1 MPNAVQFVGAN
12 LPKLSSVNRT
22 SMAASAEDERTAEG
36 AAHAPGQFASAQTSS
51 DKARCLHCGER
62 CASTAVVE
70 EGRNFCCL
78 GCQTVFALLTESG
91 LGQFYE
97 LASTPGARVGL
108 TTAQR
113 QWAFLDDPAVQEKLL
128 DFADEKRAKV
138 TLHLPAI
145 HCVACVWLLE
155 NLFRLRE
162 GVGESRVNFGR
173 REVSI
178 SFERA
183 RVKLSEIAALLAS
196 LGYEPALTFGELDQG
211 EGRKAPLWR
220 QRQWLQVGVAGFGF
234 GNVMLLALP
243 GYLGLDSLSGPWF
256 KLLAGW
262 LGLALALPVLVYSA
276 ADYWRAAWVSLR
288 QRRLTLDVPIA
299 LGLAAIYGQSVF
311 EVATGRGEGY
321 CDSLAGLIFFLL
333 CGRLFQRKTF
343 DRLAFDRDYKG
354 FFPLAV
360 TRLGSS
366 RRKEALTST
375 SERVSLLTS
384 AATRAEEESVS
395 ISQLALGDRLL
406 IRHGELVPADSR
418 LISGEARVDYSFV
431 TGESEP
437 VTKSVGE
444 HLFAG
449 GRQMGGAIE
458 VETLKP
464 VSESYLTSLWNNE
477 AFRKHRDD
485 DLDSQTN
492 RYSRRFTLVV
502 VGVAFAAAAFWLFAD
517 ASVALKAFASVLIV
531 ACPCA
536 LALAAPLTLG
546 TAQRWLA
553 GRNVFLRNAQVIE
566 RMSTVNTLVLD
577 KTGTL
582 TSPGAGTV
590 TWCGAA
596 LTEAEEDWLS
606 SMTRHSAHPLA
617 ARIGKA
623 LGRTDAA
630 ESAESFVETSG
641 KGMEGRV
648 GGREIWMGSAAW
660 LEARGVRS
668 AAFTPLHLKDEQAL
682 QPSTLKR
689 PEGRAPVVEGSAVHV
704 AIDGHYRGGFVLEGA
719 LRPEVDALIQRL
731 RGTYQLVLLS
741 GDNARDAERFR
752 TLLGKTARVEFN
764 QSPHDKL
771 NVIRELQTAGRRV
784 MMVGD
789 GLNDAGAL
797 QQAEVGVAVVEKVGT
812 FSPASDVI
820 LDAAQLPRLAEVLA
834 FSRRAAR
841 VVRAGF
847 VVSGLYNI
855 VGVSIAAAGLLSPL
869 VCAVL
874 MPLSSVTVVLFAI
887 GTTRWMAR
895 KRLGVRQSSAAF
907 ECNGGDGRD
916 EKRQR
921 TGAVQD
927 ADALT
932 SPRIVGDDSIRL
944 PVATEAIP

>member
-1 MPNAVQFVGAN
+1 MPKAAQPARTNS
-12 LPKLSSVNRT
+12 LKLCAVNRT
-22 SMAASAEDERTAEG
+22 SITASVDDAKADEKTADASGRIASARADG
-36 AAHAPGQFASAQTSS
+36 KLPHC
-51 DKARCLHCGER
+51 DHCGER
-62 CASTAVVE
+62 CASSAFVD
-70 EGRNFCCL
+70 EGRHFCCL

-91 LGQFYE
+91 LSQFYE

-155 NLFRLRE
+155 NLFRLRA
-162 GVGESRVNFGR
+162 GIGESRVNFAR

-178 SFERA
+178 TFDRA
-183 RVKLSEIAALLAS
+183 QVKLSEIAALLAS
-196 LGYEPALTFGELDQG
+196 LGYEPALTFGELDRG
-211 EGRKAPLWR
+211 ESRKAPRWR

-276 ADYWRAAWVSLR
+276 ADYWRAAWVSLQ

-299 LGLAAIYGQSVF
+299 LGLVAIYGQSVF

-321 CDSLAGLIFFLL
+321 CDSLTGLIFFLL

-360 TRLGSS
+360 L
-366 RRKEALTST
+366 RKTST
-375 SERVSLLTS
+375 G
-384 AATRAEEESVS
+384 EESIS
-395 ISQLALGDRLL
+395 ISQLAVGDLLL
-406 IRHGELVPADSR
+406 IRHGELVPADAR
-418 LISGEARVDYSFV
+418 LISGDARVDYSFV

-437 VTKSVGE
+437 VTRSVGE

-492 RYSRRFTLVV
+492 RYSRRFTLMV
-502 VGVAFAAAAFWLFAD
+502 VGVAVAAAGFWMFVD

-553 GRNVFLRNAQVIE
+553 RRKVFLRNAQVIE
-566 RMSTVNTLVLD
+566 RMSTVDTLVLD

-596 LTEAEEDWLS
+596 LSEAEVGWLS

-623 LGRTDAA
+623 LGRTEAA
-630 ESAESFVETSG
+630 KPAESFVETSG
-641 KGMEGRV
+641 QGMEGRA

-660 LEARGVRS
+660 LEFRGARLWSQTEPQQSTSAES
-668 AAFTPLHLKDEQAL
+668 AAAGASHTAAL
-682 QPSTLKR
+682 R
-689 PEGRAPVVEGSAVHV
+689 GSAVHV

-752 TLLGKTARVEFN
+752 ALLGKTARVEFN

-771 NVIRELQTAGRRV
+771 NVIRELQAAGRKV

-895 KRLGVRQSSAAF
+895 RTFAIGSSRREEALKSSP
-907 ECNGGDGRD
+907 DR
-916 EKRQR
+916 
-921 TGAVQD
+921 VSL
-927 ADALT
+927 LT
-932 SPRIVGDDSIRL
+932 SA
-944 PVATEAIP
+944 ATEAIP

>member
-1 MPNAVQFVGAN
+1 MPKAAQPARTNS
-12 LPKLSSVNRT
+12 LKLCAVNRT
-22 SMAASAEDERTAEG
+22 SITASVDDAKADEKTADASGRIASARADG
-36 AAHAPGQFASAQTSS
+36 KLPHC
-51 DKARCLHCGER
+51 DHCGER
-62 CASTAVVE
+62 CASSAFVD
-70 EGRNFCCL
+70 EGRHFCCL

-91 LGQFYE
+91 LSQFYE

-155 NLFRLRE
+155 NLFRLRA
-162 GVGESRVNFGR
+162 GIGESRVNFAR

-178 SFERA
+178 TFDRA
-183 RVKLSEIAALLAS
+183 QVKLSEIAALLAS
-196 LGYEPALTFGELDQG
+196 LGYEPALTFGELDRG
-211 EGRKAPLWR
+211 ESRKAPRWR

-299 LGLAAIYGQSVF
+299 LGLVAIYGQSVF

-321 CDSLAGLIFFLL
+321 CDSLTGLIFFLL

-360 TRLGSS
+360 L
-366 RRKEALTST
+366 RKTST
-375 SERVSLLTS
+375 G
-384 AATRAEEESVS
+384 EESIS
-395 ISQLALGDRLL
+395 ISQLAVGDPLL
-406 IRHGELVPADSR
+406 IRHGELVPADAR
-418 LISGEARVDYSFV
+418 LISGDARVDYSFV

-437 VTKSVGE
+437 VTRSVGE

-492 RYSRRFTLVV
+492 RYSRRFTLMV
-502 VGVAFAAAAFWLFAD
+502 VGVAVAAAGFWMFVD

-553 GRNVFLRNAQVIE
+553 RRKVFLRNAQVIE
-566 RMSTVNTLVLD
+566 RMSTVDTLVLD

-582 TSPGAGTV
+582 TSPGAGRV

-596 LTEAEEDWLS
+596 LSEAEVGWLS

-623 LGRTDAA
+623 LGRTEAA
-630 ESAESFVETSG
+630 EPAESFVETSG
-641 KGMEGRV
+641 QGMEGRA

-660 LEARGVRS
+660 LEFRGARLWSQTEPQQSTSAES
-668 AAFTPLHLKDEQAL
+668 AAAGASHTAAL
-682 QPSTLKR
+682 R
-689 PEGRAPVVEGSAVHV
+689 GSAVHV

-752 TLLGKTARVEFN
+752 ALLGKTARVEFN

-771 NVIRELQTAGRRV
+771 NVIRELQAAGRKV

-895 KRLGVRQSSAAF
+895 RTFAIGSSRR
-907 ECNGGDGRD
+907 E
-916 EKRQR
+916 E
-921 TGAVQD
+921 
-927 ADALT
+927 ALKSSPDRVSLFT
-932 SPRIVGDDSIRL
+932 SA
-944 PVATEAIP
+944 ATEAIP

>member
-1 MPNAVQFVGAN
+1 MPIPAQSVLATA
-12 LPKLSSVNRT
+12 PKLCPVNRT
-22 SMAASAEDERTAEG
+22 SIAPSVNDEQADERTAD
-36 AAHAPGQFASAQTSS
+36 AARRIASAGTG
-51 DKARCLHCGER
+51 RCFHCGER
-62 CASTAVVE
+62 CASGTAVH
-70 EGRNFCCL
+70 GDRNFCCL

-97 LASTPGARVGL
+97 LASTPGGRVGQM
-108 TTAQR
+108 TAQQ
-113 QWAFLDDPAVQEKLL
+113 QWKFLDDTAVQAKLL
-128 DFADEKRAKV
+128 DFADEKQSKV

-155 NLFRLRE
+155 NLFRLRA
-162 GVGESRVNFGR
+162 GVGESRVNFSR

-178 SFERA
+178 TFDCV

-196 LGYEPALTFGELDQG
+196 LGYEPAVTLGELDQG
-211 EGRKAPLWR
+211 ENRKAPRWR

-256 KLLAGW
+256 RVLAGW

-276 ADYWRAAWVSLR
+276 ADYWRAAWFSLQ
-288 QRRLTLDVPIA
+288 QRVLTLDVPIA

-311 EVATGRGEGY
+311 EVASGRGEGY
-321 CDSLAGLIFFLL
+321 CDSLTGLIFFLL

-354 FFPLAV
+354 FFPLSV
-360 TRLGSS
+360 LRKTSS
-366 RRKEALTST
+366 A
-375 SERVSLLTS
+375 
-384 AATRAEEESVS
+384 EESVA
-395 ISQLALGDRLL
+395 ISQLAVGDRLL
-406 IRHGELVPADSR
+406 IRHGELVPADAR
-418 LISGEARVDYSFV
+418 LVAGEARVDYSFV

-437 VTKSVGE
+437 VTRAMGE
-444 HLFAG
+444 LLYAG

-492 RYSRRFTLVV
+492 RYSRRFTMMV
-502 VGVAFAAAAFWLFAD
+502 VGVAVAAAAFWIFVD
-517 ASVALKAFASVLIV
+517 AGLALKAFASVLIV

-566 RMSTVNTLVLD
+566 RMSTLDTLVLD

-582 TSPGAGTV
+582 TSPGAGT
-590 TWCGAA
+590 AA
-596 LTEAEEDWLS
+596 WSGVPLNGAEERWLG

-617 ARIGKA
+617 ARIG
-623 LGRTDAA
+623 GTMRRTGA
-630 ESAESFVETSG
+630 EPVKLFAETAG
-641 KGMEGRV
+641 HGMEGRV
-648 GGREIWMGSAAW
+648 AGREIWMGSAAW
-660 LEARGVRS
+660 LESRGVDCGADLQSGVSRTCSPQAFDSS
-668 AAFTPLHLKDEQAL
+668 ARALNDGCSADCKPAIQQVENLHHA
-682 QPSTLKR
+682 
-689 PEGRAPVVEGSAVHV
+689 GGSAVHV
-704 AIDGHYRGGFVLEGA
+704 AIDGHHRGCFVLQSA
-719 LRPEVDALIQRL
+719 LRPEVGSLIRHL
-731 RGTYQLVLLS
+731 RGSYQLVLLS
-741 GDNARDAERFR
+741 GDNACDAGRFHA
-752 TLLGKTARVEFN
+752 LLGEQARVEFN
-764 QSPHDKL
+764 QSPFDKL
-771 NVIRELQTAGRRV
+771 KVIRELQTAGRKV

-841 VVRAGF
+841 VVRTGF
-847 VVSGLYNI
+847 VVSGLYNV
-855 VGVSIAAAGLLSPL
+855 VGISIAAAGLLSPL

-874 MPLSSVTVVLFAI
+874 MPLSSVTVVAFAI
-887 GTTRWMAR
+887 GATRWMAR
-895 KRLGVRQSSAAF
+895 RCFGVRQPSAAL
-907 ECNGGDGRD
+907 ERSGNDVRD
-916 EKRQR
+916 EMRQR
-921 TGAVQD
+921 TGAVQG
-927 ADALT
+927 AGAFT
-932 SPRIVGDDSIRL
+932 SPRGPGRDSICISTV
-944 PVATEAIP
+944 PEEAIP

>member
-1 MPNAVQFVGAN
+1 MPKAAQPAVTNA
-12 LPKLSSVNRT
+12 LKLCPVNRT
-22 SMAASAEDERTAEG
+22 SITASVDDAKADEKTADASGRIASARADG
-36 AAHAPGQFASAQTSS
+36 KLPHC
-51 DKARCLHCGER
+51 DHCGER
-62 CASTAVVE
+62 CASSAFVD
-70 EGRNFCCL
+70 EGRHFCCL

-91 LGQFYE
+91 LSQFYE

-155 NLFRLRE
+155 NLFQLRA
-162 GVGESRVNFGR
+162 GIGESRVNFAR

-178 SFERA
+178 TFDRA
-183 RVKLSEIAALLAS
+183 QVKLSEIAALLAS
-196 LGYEPALTFGELDQG
+196 LGYEPALTFGELDRG
-211 EGRKAPLWR
+211 ESRKAPRWR

-299 LGLAAIYGQSVF
+299 LGLVAIYGQSVF

-321 CDSLAGLIFFLL
+321 CDSLTGLIFFLL

-360 TRLGSS
+360 L
-366 RRKEALTST
+366 RKTST
-375 SERVSLLTS
+375 G
-384 AATRAEEESVS
+384 EESIS
-395 ISQLALGDRLL
+395 ISQLAVGDPLL
-406 IRHGELVPADSR
+406 IRHGELVPADAR
-418 LISGEARVDYSFV
+418 LISGDARVDYSFV

-437 VTKSVGE
+437 VTRSVGE

-492 RYSRRFTLVV
+492 RYSRRFTLMV
-502 VGVAFAAAAFWLFAD
+502 VGVAVAAAGFWMFVD

-553 GRNVFLRNAQVIE
+553 RRKVFLRNAQVIE
-566 RMSTVNTLVLD
+566 RMSTVDTLVLD

-596 LTEAEEDWLS
+596 LSEAEVGWLS

-623 LGRTDAA
+623 LGRTEAA
-630 ESAESFVETSG
+630 EPAESFVETSG
-641 KGMEGRV
+641 QGMEGRA

-660 LEARGVRS
+660 LEFRGARLWSQTEPQQSTSAES
-668 AAFTPLHLKDEQAL
+668 AAAGASHTAAL
-682 QPSTLKR
+682 R
-689 PEGRAPVVEGSAVHV
+689 GSAVHV

-752 TLLGKTARVEFN
+752 ALLGKTARVEFN

-771 NVIRELQTAGRRV
+771 NVIRELQAAGRKV

-895 KRLGVRQSSAAF
+895 RTFAIGSSRREEALKSSP
-907 ECNGGDGRD
+907 DR
-916 EKRQR
+916 
-921 TGAVQD
+921 VSL
-927 ADALT
+927 LT
-932 SPRIVGDDSIRL
+932 SA
-944 PVATEAIP
+944 ATEAIP

>member
-1 MPNAVQFVGAN
+1 VG
-12 LPKLSSVNRT
+12 L
-22 SMAASAEDERTAEG
+22 
-36 AAHAPGQFASAQTSS
+36 
-51 DKARCLHCGER
+51 
-62 CASTAVVE
+62 AVVE

-78 GCQTVFALLTESG
+78 GCRTVFALLTESG

-97 LASTPGARVGL
+97 LGSNPGARVGE

-113 QWAFLDDPAVQEKLL
+113 QWSFLDDATVQEKLL

-155 NLFRLRE
+155 NLFRLRA
-162 GVGESRVNFGR
+162 GIGESRVNFAR
-173 REVSI
+173 REVGVT
-178 SFERA
+178 FDRA
-183 RVKLSEIAALLAS
+183 QVKLSEIAALLAS
-196 LGYEPALTFGELDQG
+196 LGYEPALTFDELDHKG
-211 EGRKAPLWR
+211 SERTPRWR

-243 GYLGLDSLSGPWF
+243 GYLGLDSISGPWF

-262 LGLALALPVLVYSA
+262 LGLGLALPVLVYSA
-276 ADYWRAAWVSLR
+276 ADYWRAAWFSLK
-288 QRRLTLDVPIA
+288 QRRLTLDVPIT

-311 EVATGRGEGY
+311 EVTTGRGEGY
-321 CDSLAGLIFFLL
+321 CDSLTGLIFFLL

-360 TRLGSS
+360 L
-366 RRKEALTST
+366 RK
-375 SERVSLLTS
+375 TS
-384 AATRAEEESVS
+384 AGEESVA
-395 ISQLALGDRLL
+395 ISQLLVGDRLL
-406 IRHGELVPADSR
+406 IRHGELVPADAR
-418 LISGEARVDYSFV
+418 LISGAARVDYSFV

-437 VTKSVGE
+437 VTRSVGE

-477 AFRKHRDD
+477 TFRKHRDD

-492 RYSRRFTLVV
+492 RYSRRFTVAV
-502 VGVAFAAAAFWLFAD
+502 VGVAVAAAVFWMFIHAG
-517 ASVALKAFASVLIV
+517 VALKAFVSVLIV

-566 RMSTVNTLVLD
+566 RMSAVDTLVFD

-582 TSPGAGTV
+582 TSPGAGT
-590 TWCGAA
+590 AA
-596 LTEAEEDWLS
+596 WSGVPLTGEEKRWLC
-606 SMTRHSAHPLA
+606 SMARHSAHPLA
-617 ARIGKA
+617 ARIG
-623 LGRTDAA
+623 
-630 ESAESFVETSG
+630 ESLRGTTTEPVRSFIETSG
-641 KGMEGRV
+641 CGMQGRV

-660 LEARGVRS
+660 VESRAVRS
-668 AAFTPLHLKDEQAL
+668 AAFTPHHGENNRTARKGEGA
-682 QPSTLKR
+682 SEESALKR
-689 PEGRAPVVEGSAVHV
+689 PEGRAPDANGSTVHV
-704 AIDGHYRGGFVLEGA
+704 AIDRRHRGCFVLESL
-719 LRPEVDALIQRL
+719 LRPEVDALISRL
-731 RGTYQLVLLS
+731 CGAYQLVLLS
-741 GDNARDAERFR
+741 GDNARDAVRFR
-752 TLLGKTARVEFN
+752 ALLGAQARVEFN
-764 QSPHDKL
+764 QSPFDKL
-771 NVIRELQTAGRRV
+771 NVIRELQGAGRKV

-797 QQAEVGVAVVEKVGT
+797 KQAEVGVAMVEKVGT

-834 FSRRAAR
+834 FSQRAAG

-855 VGVSIAAAGLLSPL
+855 VGVSIAAAGWLSPL

-895 KRLGVRQSSAAF
+895 RTF
-907 ECNGGDGRD
+907 DGG
-916 EKRQR
+916 
-921 TGAVQD
+921 
-927 ADALT
+927 
-932 SPRIVGDDSIRL
+932 SPRKEALAS
-944 PVATEAIP
+944 PVKRVDLFNSTAPQEAIP

>member
-1 MPNAVQFVGAN
+1 MPNAAELTETN
-12 LPKLSSVNRT
+12 ALKLCPVNRMSIT
-22 SMAASAEDERTAEG
+22 ASVDDAKADGKTANTAGRMASARVDG
-36 AAHAPGQFASAQTSS
+36 KLPHC
-51 DKARCLHCGER
+51 DHCGEG
-62 CASTAVVE
+62 CANKAFVE
-70 EGRNFCCL
+70 GERHFCCL
-78 GCQTVFALLTESG
+78 GCRTVFALLSESG

-97 LASTPGARVGL
+97 MGSNPGARVGE
-108 TTAQR
+108 TTTQR
-113 QWAFLDDPAVQEKLL
+113 QWAFLDDATVQEKLL

-138 TLHLPAI
+138 TLHLPTM

-155 NLFRLRE
+155 NLFRLRP
-162 GVGESRVNFGR
+162 GIGESRVNFGR

-178 SFERA
+178 TFDRA

-196 LGYEPALTFGELDQG
+196 LGYEPALTFSELDQS
-211 EGRKAPLWR
+211 ERRKAPRWR

-262 LGLALALPVLVYSA
+262 LGLVLALPVLVYSA
-276 ADYWRAAWVSLR
+276 ADYWRAAWFSFK

-321 CDSLAGLIFFLL
+321 CDSLTGLIFFLL
-333 CGRLFQRKTF
+333 CGRFFQRKTF

-360 TRLGSS
+360 LRKSS
-366 RRKEALTST
+366 SG
-375 SERVSLLTS
+375 
-384 AATRAEEESVS
+384 EESIS
-395 ISQLALGDRLL
+395 ISQLAVGDRLL
-406 IRHGELVPADSR
+406 IRHGELVPADAR
-418 LISGEARVDYSFV
+418 LISGDARVDYSFV

-437 VTKSVGE
+437 VTRSAGE
-444 HLFAG
+444 LLYAG

-477 AFRKHRDD
+477 AFRKQRDD

-492 RYSRRFTLVV
+492 RYSRRFTVVV
-502 VGVAFAAAAFWLFAD
+502 VGVAFAAAVFWMFVD
-517 ASVALKAFASVLIV
+517 VSVALKAFASVLIV

-553 GRNVFLRNAQVIE
+553 RRKVFLRNAQVIE

-582 TSPGAGTV
+582 TSPGAGRV
-590 TWCGAA
+590 AWSGVS
-596 LTEAEEDWLS
+596 LNEAEEGWLS

-617 ARIGKA
+617 ARIS
-623 LGRTDAA
+623 DAMRGIFVQPV
-630 ESAESFVETSG
+630 ESFIETSG

-648 GGREIWMGSAAW
+648 GGHEIWMGSAAW
-660 LEARGVRS
+660 LEARGVRFAS
-668 AAFTPLHLKDEQAL
+668 AAAVGAMHTA
-682 QPSTLKR
+682 TLR
-689 PEGRAPVVEGSAVHV
+689 GSAVHV
-704 AIDGHYRGGFVLEGA
+704 AMDGQYRGGFVLEGA
-719 LRPEVDALIQRL
+719 LRPEVDALIRQL
-731 RGTYQLVLLS
+731 RGAYQLVLLS
-741 GDNARDAERFR
+741 GDNAHEAARFR
-752 TLLGKTARVEFN
+752 VMLGEQARVEFN

-771 NVIRELQTAGRRV
+771 NVIRELQAAGRKV

-797 QQAEVGVAVVEKVGT
+797 KQAEVGVAVVEKVGI

-820 LDAAQLPRLAEVLA
+820 LDATQLPRLAEVLA

-847 VVSGLYNI
+847 VVSGLYNV

-895 KRLGVRQSSAAF
+895 RTFDHGGSRREAAM
-907 ECNGGDGRD
+907 
-916 EKRQR
+916 
-921 TGAVQD
+921 
-927 ADALT
+927 
-932 SPRIVGDDSIRL
+932 P
-944 PVATEAIP
+944 

>member
-1 MPNAVQFVGAN
+1 M
-12 LPKLSSVNRT
+12 
-22 SMAASAEDERTAEG
+22 
-36 AAHAPGQFASAQTSS
+36 
-51 DKARCLHCGER
+51 
-62 CASTAVVE
+62 
-70 EGRNFCCL
+70 
-78 GCQTVFALLTESG
+78 FALLTESG

-97 LASTPGARVGL
+97 LGSRPGARVGE
-108 TTAQR
+108 TTTPR
-113 QWAFLDDPAVQEKLL
+113 QWAFLDDPEVQEKLL
-128 DFADEKRAKV
+128 DFADERQAKV
-138 TLHLPAI
+138 TLHLPTI

-155 NLFRLRE
+155 NLFQLQT
-162 GVGESRVNFGR
+162 GVGASRVNFSR

-178 SFERA
+178 TFDRA
-183 RVKLSEIAALLAS
+183 QVKLSEIAALLAS

-211 EGRKAPLWR
+211 AGRKAPRWQ
-220 QRQWLQVGVAGFGF
+220 QRQWLQVGLAGFGF

-262 LGLALALPVLVYSA
+262 LGLALALPVLIYSA
-276 ADYWRAAWVSLR
+276 ADYWRAAWFSLQ

-299 LGLAAIYGQSVF
+299 LGLAAIYGQSLL

-321 CDSLAGLIFFLL
+321 CDSLTGLIFFLL

-360 TRLGSS
+360 L
-366 RRKEALTST
+366 RKTST
-375 SERVSLLTS
+375 G
-384 AATRAEEESVS
+384 EESVS
-395 ISQLALGDRLL
+395 ISQLVVGDRLL
-406 IRHGELVPADSR
+406 IRHGELVPADAR
-418 LISGEARVDYSFV
+418 LVSGDARVDYSFV

-437 VTKSVGE
+437 VIREVGE
-444 HLFAG
+444 LLYAG
-449 GRQMGGAIE
+449 GRQTGGAIE

-492 RYSRRFTLVV
+492 RYSRRFTVAV
-502 VGVAFAAAAFWLFAD
+502 VGVAFAAAIFWMFAD

-553 GRNVFLRNAQVIE
+553 RRNIFLRNAQVIE
-566 RMSTVNTLVLD
+566 RMSTVDTLVLD

-582 TSPGAGTV
+582 TSPGAGTTV
-590 TWCGAA
+590 WSGGP
-596 LTEAEEDWLS
+596 LTEAEEGWLYAV
-606 SMTRHSAHPLA
+606 TRHSAHPLA
-617 ARIGKA
+617 ARIGEA
-623 LGRTDAA
+623 LGRKAAA
-630 ESAESFVETSG
+630 EPAESFVETSG
-641 KGMEGRV
+641 HGMEGRV
-648 GGREIWMGSAAW
+648 AGRTIWMGSAAW
-660 LEARGVRS
+660 LEGRGARMWSQTQPQPAANPGLS
-668 AAFTPLHLKDEQAL
+668 AASASPIAAL
-682 QPSTLKR
+682 R
-689 PEGRAPVVEGSAVHV
+689 GSAVHV
-704 AIDGHYRGGFVLEGA
+704 AIDGQYRGGFVLEGT
-719 LRPEVDALIQRL
+719 LRPEVDALIRQL
-731 RGTYQLVLLS
+731 RGDYQLVLLS
-741 GDNARDAERFR
+741 GDNAHESARFR
-752 TLLGKTARVEFN
+752 ELLGAQARVEFN

-771 NVIRELQTAGRRV
+771 NVIRELQAAGRKV

-820 LDAAQLPRLAEVLA
+820 LDAAQLPRLAEVLG
-834 FSRRAAR
+834 FSQRAAR

-847 VVSGLYNI
+847 MVSGLYNI

-895 KRLGVRQSSAAF
+895 RAFDFGRSRCEAPHSQDRNPKSERNRASSRRLLRRCFRERACAAHSRQL
-907 ECNGGDGRD
+907 GH
-916 EKRQR
+916 
-921 TGAVQD
+921 
-927 ADALT
+927 
-932 SPRIVGDDSIRL
+932 GDDFSGGL
-944 PVATEAIP
+944 HLGGALGPV